1 MVFRANEPRSFRT
14 QLLITLGLFMLVVMF
29 LAFSRPSGSAHTKV
43 SKRHASLLSFA
54 FLETPT
60 KSETK
65 RHTPALAPVQ
75 APTVAPKRIDGFD
88 PKNGKVVKG
97 RWVVTLADQTRVT
110 TTIDPHLQ
118 KLVSYLF
125 RTAEVP
131 FGAFVA
137 LDVRTGRVL
146 AIVEH
151 SSEQPQRSGLS
162 RQAIAPAASVFKV
175 ITTAA
180 LLESAKLSPRH
191 KVCYHGGRN
200 GVRESNLRDDA
211 KRDRR
216 CVTVTE
222 ALGRSTNAVFG
233 KLAHKYLSTARL
245 QRFATQFG
253 FNAELPFVLP
263 AETGR
268 ALVPRDPLGLAN
280 TAAGF
285 WNTTLSPLHAALIA
299 QSIANAGVMMR
310 PYLVEDA
317 TRNGVVVLNEA
328 PHTLRRTVS
337 PHVATLLKQ
346 MMLATTEI
354 GSARRYFSR
363 RKEALRGIKVAGK
376 TGSLS
381 SRTGPYLHYSWFVGL
396 APLEKPTI
404 AIAAFV
410 GNRAKWKIKS
420 SYVAREALTVWFQHH
435 PPK

>member
-1 MVFRANEPRSFRT
+1 MVFRANGPRPFRT
-14 QLLITLGLFMLVVMF
+14 QVLVTLGLFALVVMF
-29 LAFSRPSGSAHTKV
+29 LAFSRPSGSAQPKV
-43 SKRHASLLSFA
+43 RKRHASLFHLGFSDA
-54 FLETPT
+54 PTPAP
-60 KSETK
+60 KPNV
-65 RHTPALAPVQ
+65 PALAPIKPGVITQ
-75 APTVAPKRIDGFD
+75 KRLEGFD
-88 PKNGKVVKG
+88 PKLGRFVKG
-97 RWVVTLADQTRVT
+97 RWVVTLPDQTRVT

-118 KLVSYLF
+118 KLVAYLF

-137 LDVRTGRVL
+137 IDVRTGKVL
-146 AIVEH
+146 AFVEH
-151 SSEQPQRSGLS
+151 SSEQPQRRGLA

-180 LLESAKLSPRH
+180 LLELAKLSPRQ

-200 GVRESNLRDDA
+200 GIRESNLRDDP

-216 CVTVTE
+216 CTTVTE
-222 ALGRSTNAVFG
+222 ALGKSTNAVFG
-233 KLAHKYLSTARL
+233 KLAHKYLTTERL
-245 QRFATQFG
+245 QRFASQFG

-268 ALVPRDPLGLAN
+268 ALVPRDPLGMAN

-285 WNTTLSPLHAALIA
+285 WNTTLSPLHAAMIV
-299 QSIANAGVMMR
+299 QSIANGGVMMR

-317 TRNGVVVLNEA
+317 SRNGVVVMGETPLA
-328 PHTLRRTVS
+328 LRRTVS
-337 PHVATLLKQ
+337 PHVAGLLKQ
-346 MMLATTEI
+346 MMLATTEH

-381 SRTGPYLHYSWFVGL
+381 SRSGPYLHYSWFVGL

-420 SYVAREALTVWFQHH
+420 AYVAREALTVWFQHH